1 VAEQADELVIEEDC
15 ELLLLFLM
23 VGMLLLQTDTF
34 EQVSGLWRLFEML
47 DVFESRVL
55 EVEL

>member
-1 VAEQADELVIEEDC
+1 VAEQTDEFVIEEDC
-15 ELLLLFLM
+15 ELLMLLLM

-34 EQVSGLWRLFEML
+34 EQVSGLWRLFDML
-47 DVFESRVL
+47 DMVESRVL